1 MGEQTTAGIVE
12 SSTELASNIESQTT
26 DQSVNMEES
35 EGLTVGE
42 DVVTESIDNADG
54 ENESETLTTE
64 SNEGIDQ
71 AEEISTTIS
80 SDTEDH
86 TESSTDII
94 EEGVT
99 SEEGDNQTTQNSISP
114 SNEESD
120 LVSTTENDLDS
131 LPEAECDPS
140 SCEAPAGFEFCQPL
154 PVAEGECCPSQYECN
169 LSTTTDGPTT
179 TIIVSV
185 SEDDSQI
192 PTTTAPDTEDHTEVV
207 TESIDNADGE
217 SEGETLTTETSIGES
232 NEGIDQAEEI
242 STTISSDTEDHTES
256 SNDIS
261 EDGATT
267 QTSISPSN
275 EELDLV
281 TTTENDL
288 DSLPEAECDPSSCEA
303 PAGYEFCQPLPNSE
317 GECCPSQYEC
327 NLSTTTDGPTT
338 TIIVSVSEDN
348 SEISTTISSDTEDH
362 TE

>member
-140 SCEAPAGFEFCQPL
+140 SCEAPAG
-154 PVAEGECCPSQYECN
+154 
-169 LSTTTDGPTT
+169 
-179 TIIVSV
+179 
-185 SEDDSQI
+185 
-192 PTTTAPDTEDHTEVV
+192 
-207 TESIDNADGE
+207 
-217 SEGETLTTETSIGES
+217 
-232 NEGIDQAEEI
+232 
-242 STTISSDTEDHTES
+242 
-256 SNDIS
+256 
-261 EDGATT
+261 
-267 QTSISPSN
+267 
-275 EELDLV
+275 
-281 TTTENDL
+281 
-288 DSLPEAECDPSSCEA
+288 
-303 PAGYEFCQPLPNSE
+303 YEFCQPLPNSE

-362 TE
+362 TELSTDIIEDGATTQTSISPSNEESDLVSTTDNYLDSIPEAECDPSSCEAPSGYEFCQSLPVAEGECCPSQYECNVSTTTDGPTTTIVVSVTEDDSQIPTTTVNDLDSIPEAECDPSTCKAP